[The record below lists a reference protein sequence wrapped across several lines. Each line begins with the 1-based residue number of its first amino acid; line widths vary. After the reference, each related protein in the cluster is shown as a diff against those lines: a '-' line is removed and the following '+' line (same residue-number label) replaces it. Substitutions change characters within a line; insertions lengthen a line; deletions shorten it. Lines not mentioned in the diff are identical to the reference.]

1 MAKSTEKSTRKSGQG
16 AARKARARKA
26 APARQ
31 AAAGAP
37 ATAASRPDDRDVERA
52 EARDERGER
61 AAAID
66 LTRDELVP
74 TELPRAAQLELYRFM
89 KLNRMLEERLGNLY
103 RQGKVV
109 GGLYSSRGQE
119 ATSVGSAYA
128 LAPQDF
134 MGPLIRN
141 LGSMLV
147 RGVKPREVMMQ
158 YMAKGGSPTGGKDGN
173 THFGDLARGLVAPIS
188 MLGALIPVMVGVALG
203 GKMQGKNLV
212 ALTYIGDGG
221 TSTGDFHEGL
231 NLAAVLAVP
240 FVLIAEHNGY
250 AYSTPTSRQMRIPD
264 IARRAAGY
272 GIPSEIVDG
281 NDVLAVHAATCRA
294 VERARAGGGPSLIEA
309 KTFRM
314 KGHAEHDDAGYVPPE
329 LFEAWRRRDP
339 IERCERHLLGT
350 GLATRAELAA
360 IVEAIDRELIA
371 EMDFALASPMPP
383 PERAFEGVYE
393 PAPPEVA
400 VQAPPAAALRT
411 APERAASKAAAVR
424 TAAEGTA
431 SQAAASVAAASTAA
445 ASEAAAAS
453 GSRAEG
459 PAR

>member
-1 MAKSTEKSTRKSGQG
+1 MAKSSTGKGN
-16 AARKARARKA
+16 ARRSARAHA
-26 APARQ
+26 ATGAGKVTATRPRRSRQ

-37 ATAASRPDDRDVERA
+37 PEPAPSDRLAS
-52 EARDERGER
+52 
-61 AAAID
+61 
-66 LTRDELVP
+66 
-74 TELPRAAQLELYRFM
+74 TELTAGQQLELYRFM

-173 THFGDLARGLVAPIS
+173 THFGDLSRGLVAPIS
-188 MLGALIPVMVGVALG
+188 MLGALIPVMAGVALAG
-203 GKMQGKNLV
+203 RMQGRDLV

-231 NLAAVLAVP
+231 NLAAVLGVP
-240 FVLIAEHNGY
+240 LVVIAEHNGY
-250 AYSTPTSRQMRIPD
+250 AYSTPTSRQMRIQD
-264 IARRAAGY
+264 IAARAAAY
-272 GIPSEIVDG
+272 GIPGEIVDG
-281 NDVLAVHAATCRA
+281 NDVLAVHAVTQRA
-294 VERARAGGGPSLIEA
+294 VERARAGGGPTLIES

-329 LFEAWRRRDP
+329 LFERWRQRDP
-339 IERCERHLLGT
+339 IERFERHLLAG
-350 GLATRAELAA
+350 GLATAEELARVAAVIDAEL
-360 IVEAIDRELIA
+360 VA

-383 PERAFEGVYE
+383 PERAFAGVY
-393 PAPPEVA
+393 A
-400 VQAPPAAALRT
+400 T
-411 APERAASKAAAVR
+411 
-424 TAAEGTA
+424 
-431 SQAAASVAAASTAA
+431 
-445 ASEAAAAS
+445 
-453 GSRAEG
+453 
-459 PAR
+459 